1 MNELSVIT
9 TKDVEE
15 KLISLRNQKVLLDC
29 DSLRNQKVLLDCDV
43 ADLYGVKTKEI
54 NQAVKNNPDKF
65 PYGYIFVLDKYEK
78 AEVVKSFDRLNKLK
92 FSTVEPTAFTQRGL
106 YMLATIIKSPRA
118 TNTTLAIVDTFVTVR
133 ELASTMERLQNAEDG
148 GKQQQ
153 QLLKHS
159 GELMADM
166 IGNNLSTTTAET
178 EIELNFAVVKIK
190 HKIIRK
196 DEK

>member
-29 DSLRNQKVLLDCDV
+29 DV
-43 ADLYGVKTKEI
+43 ADLYGVKT
-54 NQAVKNNPDKF
+54 
-65 PYGYIFVLDKYEK
+65 
-78 AEVVKSFDRLNKLK
+78 
-92 FSTVEPTAFTQRGL
+92 L

-118 TNTTLAIVDTFVTVR
+118 TKTTLAIVDTFVTVR
-133 ELASTMERLQNAEDG
+133 ELANTMERLQNAQDG

>member
-15 KLISLRNQKVLLDC
+15 KLI
-29 DSLRNQKVLLDCDV
+29 SLRNQKVLLDCDV

-78 AEVVKSFDRLNKLK
+78 AEVVKTFDRLNKLK

-106 YMLATIIKSPRA
+106 YMLATIIKSPS
-118 TNTTLAIVDTFVTVR
+118 VR
-133 ELASTMERLQNAEDG
+133 ELANTVERLQNAQDG

-190 HKIIRK
+190 HKIVRK